1 MTEKTILLVKDN
13 PQDEMRA
20 LRRASVS
27 NIVDVARDSLPRQ
40 SGLAHQ
46 STVAGA
52 LKPPWIAR

>member
-1 MTEKTILLVKDN
+1 
-13 PQDEMRA
+13 MRA

-27 NIVDVARDSLPRQ
+27 NTVDVARDSLPRQ

-46 STVAGA
+46 STAAGA

>member
-1 MTEKTILLVKDN
+1 MTEKTILLVEDN

-40 SGLAHQ
+40 SGLATNQ
-46 STVAGA
+46 
-52 LKPPWIAR
+52 PPPER